1 MPRVY
6 RRAAARND
14 LIEHYAYLAHEAGQ
28 ETADRFM
35 DSAEASF
42 ALLATQPAMGAP
54 LTLRRPELAG
64 MRKWSVDRFDN
75 FLIFYQPQPDGVVI
89 VRVLHVARDWWG
101 LLGTA
106 SPRPNT

>member
-14 LIEHYAYLAHEAGQ
+14 LIEHYAYLAQEAGQ
-28 ETADRFM
+28 GTADRFM

-54 LTLRRPELAG
+54 LTLRRSELAG
-64 MRKWSVDRFDN
+64 IRKWSIDGFDN
-75 FLIFYQPQPDGVVI
+75 FLIFYQPHPEGIAI
-89 VRVLHVARDWWG
+89 VRVLHAARDWWN
-101 LLGTA
+101 LLGII
-106 SPRPNT
+106 